1 MANFRVQMDG
11 LAELRDQ
18 LRRLPE
24 DLANEAGDIVLT
36 FAEGAKREVETG
48 YPVHRGVLSRRV
60 RVERNRS
67 KVTTSAIVRSAAP
80 HAFIFEKGTRNRVTD
95 KGWNRGRMPAASE
108 AQAAIPKF
116 IRWRARMVEA
126 LKELIRT
133 KGFEV
138 AA

>member
-11 LAELRDQ
+11 LNELREQ

-24 DLANEAGDIVLT
+24 DLANEAGDIVLAH
-36 FAEGAKREVETG
+36 AEAAKREVESG
-48 YPVHRGVLSRRV
+48 YPYYRGVLRSRV
-60 RVERNRS
+60 RIERNRS

-80 HAFIFEKGTRNRVTD
+80 HAFIFEKGTVVRRNER
-95 KGWNRGRMPAASE
+95 GANRGRMPKAPE
-108 AQAAIPKF
+108 GQAAIPKF

-126 LKELIRT
+126 LKELIRSH
-133 KGFEV
+133 GGEI

>member
-11 LAELRDQ
+11 LAELREQ
-18 LRRLPE
+18 LRRLPD
-24 DLANEAGDIVLT
+24 DLATEAGDIVLEY
-36 FAEGAKREVETG
+36 AESAKRDVQTNYPARTG
-48 YPVHRGVLSRRV
+48 TLRRRV
-60 RVERNRS
+60 TIERNRS

-80 HAFIFEKGTRNRVTD
+80 HAHLFEKGTHVRRTD
-95 KGWNRGRMPAASE
+95 RGWNRGAMPAASE

-126 LKELIRT
+126 LKELVRT